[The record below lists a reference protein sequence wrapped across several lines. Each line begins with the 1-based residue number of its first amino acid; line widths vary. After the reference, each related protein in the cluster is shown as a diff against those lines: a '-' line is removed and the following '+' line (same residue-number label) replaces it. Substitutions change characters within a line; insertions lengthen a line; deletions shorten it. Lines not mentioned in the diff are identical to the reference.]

1 MSTLAKP
8 VAGPYYYTVGK
19 VTSVDWGEQC
29 SMNTL
34 RDKTIILTG
43 ATKGIGRAVALR
55 AAQDGAKLALCGRSR
70 EEMESLVE
78 AILRVNAP
86 KPHVSLFDISE
97 EKKLLEFY
105 SSSKKQFGPPDI
117 LINNA
122 GYNARKAHVWETGTE
137 EFDAMMSVNLR
148 APYILM
154 RECVDDMKERGGHV
168 VNILSTVC
176 HSSNETMGVYTAAKQ
191 GLQALTDIFRKEVR
205 TLNIRVSSI
214 YPGGTDTPFRKAD
227 RPEYMKPES
236 VAEAV
241 YAVLTLPAD
250 LVVHHFTFRPM
261 VESNF

>member
-1 MSTLAKP
+1 MDTLK
-8 VAGPYYYTVGK
+8 
-19 VTSVDWGEQC
+19 D
-29 SMNTL
+29 
-34 RDKTIILTG
+34 RTIILTG
-43 ATKGIGRAVALR
+43 ATKGIGRAIARRVAR
-55 AAQDGAKLALCGRSR
+55 DGAKLALCGRNR
-70 EEMESLVE
+70 EEMENLVE
-78 AILRVNAP
+78 SILRMKAP
-86 KPHVSLFDISE
+86 KPHVGLFDIAE

-105 SSSKKQFGPPDI
+105 SSSKRQLGPPDI

-122 GYNARKAHVWETGTE
+122 GYNARKARVWEVGTG

-148 APYILM
+148 APFILM
-154 RECVDDMKERGGHV
+154 RQCVADMKDRGGHV

-205 TLNIRVSSI
+205 PLNIRVSSI
-214 YPGGTDTPFRKAD
+214 YPGGTDTPFREAD
-227 RPEYMKPES
+227 RPDYMKPES

-241 YAVLTLPAD
+241 YAALTLPRD

>member
-1 MSTLAKP
+1 M
-8 VAGPYYYTVGK
+8 
-19 VTSVDWGEQC
+19 D
-29 SMNTL
+29 TL

-43 ATKGIGRAVALR
+43 ATKGIGRAIALR
-55 AAQDGAKLALCGRSR
+55 IAQDGARLALCGRNR
-70 EEMESLVE
+70 EDMESLAE
-78 AILRVNAP
+78 LILQQGAP
-86 KPHVSLFDISE
+86 KPHVGLFDISE
-97 EKKLLEFY
+97 EAALLDFY
-105 SSSKKQFGPPDI
+105 NSSRKHFGPPDI

-122 GYNARKAHVWETGTE
+122 GYNSRKSAVWEVGTE

-154 RECVDDMKERGGHV
+154 RECVGDMKERGGHV
-168 VNILSTVC
+168 VNVLSTVC

-191 GLQALTDIFRKEVR
+191 GLQALTDIYRKEVR
-205 TLNIRVSSI
+205 QYNIRVTSI

-227 RPEYMKPES
+227 RPDYMHPES

-241 YAVLTLPAD
+241 YAALTLPND